1 MSFFKNLVRPFN
13 VIRQIGQK
21 VSGGIRQ
28 IGQKVATTGKLYNEI
43 KGIPIVGSLIKGVE
57 KSPIGQTIKSGM
69 STAKNIYGDAQRIS
83 GYISA
88 PEQKLIE
95 AQKKVDRMKRL
106 SRSILK

>member
-1 MSFFKNLVRPFN
+1 MSFWKSIARPFN

-28 IGQKVATTGKLYNEI
+28 IGQKAGIANKLYGEV
-43 KGIPIVGSLIKGVE
+43 KTIPIVGSLIKGVE